1 VDILHLIDRL
11 ETLVSQGTRVPG
23 LGKIIVDPDQLLDII
38 DQMRISVPKEMHE
51 ARRVLDER
59 DLILSQAKT
68 EAESLLAAAR
78 EEIEHRLQ
86 SSDIVR
92 QAQERAQQI
101 IAEAQRSA
109 QLIEADANADATAT
123 RREADEYSID
133 VIRRMLA
140 QIDSVQAQLR
150 GYIEQVQQGAG
161 RG

>member
-1 VDILHLIDRL
+1 MDILHLIDRL

-59 DLILSQAKT
+59 DLIVSQAKS
-68 EAESLLAAAR
+68 ESDALLTATR
-78 EEIEHRLQ
+78 DEIEQRLQ
-86 SSDIVR
+86 SSDVVR
-92 QAQERAQQI
+92 QAQERAQEI
-101 IAEAQRSA
+101 IAQAQRSA
-109 QLIEADANADATAT
+109 QLIEADANADAAAT
-123 RREADEYSID
+123 RREADDYSID

-140 QIDSVQAQLR
+140 QIDSVQGQLR
-150 GYIEQVQQGAG
+150 GYIEQVQQGAP